1 MPSYTLE
8 VKVKISLLVHH
19 DCIKTLYK
27 AYITQVYGKEIKSV
41 RSGLLEHTL
50 CKFSCWVFW
59 CFVFFVFFFLIFFF
73 VPNNSCKPNQLG
85 KRRHILFSSWFKC
98 YYSLCI
104 HCDFTPRSYETLL
117 NWTVP
122 GKEKKHET
130 LNKHLNC
137 LICSCISLAFRC
149 WHCWGREV
157 RNEWSWSCMSL
168 LQYHLC
174 K

>member
-1 MPSYTLE
+1 MIALR
-8 VKVKISLLVHH
+8 
-19 DCIKTLYK
+19 LY
-27 AYITQVYGKEIKSV
+27 I
-41 RSGLLEHTL
+41 RHTL
-50 CKFSCWVFW
+50 LRFMVKKLSQYVVGCWNIHCASSHVG
-59 CFVFFVFFFLIFFF
+59 CFGVFFFFFVLIFFS